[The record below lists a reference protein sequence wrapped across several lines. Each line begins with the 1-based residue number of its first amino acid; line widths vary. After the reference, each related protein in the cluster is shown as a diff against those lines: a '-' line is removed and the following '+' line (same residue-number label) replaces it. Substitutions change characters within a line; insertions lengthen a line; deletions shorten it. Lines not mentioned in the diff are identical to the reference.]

1 MKKILLIPA
10 LAAAIAAGPEV
21 EFDKI
26 VHDFGRVTVGD
37 GALSCSFIV
46 TNTGDSPLLI
56 QSVVSSCGCTDV
68 KWTRTEIAPGGT
80 GTIEA
85 TYSNDEGPY
94 PFDKSLTVYTSA
106 ARKPVVLHLRGI
118 VKKK

>member
-1 MKKILLIPA
+1 MKKILLFLA
-10 LAAAIAAGPEV
+10 FAAAFAAGPEAD
-21 EFDKI
+21 FDKT
-26 VHDFGRVTVGD
+26 VHDFGKVTVKD
-37 GALSCSFIV
+37 GPLSCNFTV
-46 TNTGDSPLLI
+46 TNTGDTPLLI

-68 KWTRTEIAPGGT
+68 KWTRAEIAPGGT

-106 ARKPVVLHLRGI
+106 AKKPVVLHLRGI